1 MLGIKVK
8 NVTFSKEY
16 SEAELYEAIKDHPFT
31 AGKPE
36 LAKHGMATIIVFPPL
51 DRQKSGMGHESWL

>member
-31 AGKPE
+31 GSLTTYPDMKYI
-36 LAKHGMATIIVFPPL
+36 KV
-51 DRQKSGMGHESWL
+51 R